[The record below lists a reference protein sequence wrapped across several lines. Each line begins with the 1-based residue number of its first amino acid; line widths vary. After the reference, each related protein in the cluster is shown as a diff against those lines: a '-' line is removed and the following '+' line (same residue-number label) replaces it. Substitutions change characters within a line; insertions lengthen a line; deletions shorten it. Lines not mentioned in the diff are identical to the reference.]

1 MKIAEQ
7 DITAIRTLGYTDDEA
22 RFLYIVATHS
32 GYFIPRQFLALTGS
46 KWGYRTDQLA
56 KKLESRGHASWR
68 EYEGAGGVYHLFAKR
83 LYADIGKVN
92 LRNRRRH
99 SVEFIKTRLV
109 LLDFVIANRQYDY
122 LETERQKVEYFC
134 GQLGLPKK
142 SLPAKSYEGTR
153 GAAPTL
159 RYFVDKYPLFL
170 DSSGSS
176 SSPVVT
182 FSFVDPGL
190 ASIKAFSTH
199 LDAYAPLFR
208 ELPEFRFLYIANS
221 SVTFIAAESYFLKR
235 FAPAN
240 SHGSSDKVLRYFRLR
255 KAWEQE
261 KYGLFSN
268 SDIEWLNDATLRF
281 ATTRIESLY
290 TVWCAGQLTESGVRQ
305 EFAYTSAR
313 TTVAF
318 AVCLVQASHPR
329 SSQAGKPVKTSSVPD
344 FRRKQFP
351 LQAPAEVNFAETE
364 EIGSEDKA
372 GKDAA
377 KFG

>member
-1 MKIAEQ
+1 MKIAEH
-7 DITAIRTLGYTDDEA
+7 DIAAIRALGYTEDEA
-22 RFLYIVATHS
+22 HFLYIVATHS
-32 GYFIPRQFLALTGS
+32 GYFVPRQFLALTGS

-68 EYEGAGGVYHLFAKR
+68 EYEGAGGVYHLFGKR

-109 LLDFVIANRQYDY
+109 LLDFVIANGQYDY
-122 LETERQKVEYFC
+122 LETEQQKVDYFC

-142 SLPAKSYEGTR
+142 SLPAKSYDSTR
-153 GAAPTL
+153 GVEPTL
-159 RYFVDKYPLFL
+159 RYFVDKYPLLF
-170 DSSGSS
+170 DSSGPS

-190 ASIKAFSTH
+190 ANIKAFATH

-208 ELPEFRFLYIANS
+208 ELREFRFLYIANS
-221 SVTFIAAESYFLKR
+221 SANFITAESHFLKR
-235 FAPAN
+235 FAPSN
-240 SHGSSDKVLRYFRLR
+240 SHGSSDEILHYFRLR

-261 KYGLFSN
+261 RYGLFSN
-268 SDIEWLNDATLRF
+268 SDIEWLNDATRRF
-281 ATTRIESLY
+281 ETRRMESLY
-290 TVWCAGQLTESGVRQ
+290 AAWCAGQLTESDVRQ
-305 EFAYTSAR
+305 EFPYTSPR

-318 AVCLVQASHPR
+318 AAWLMQASRPR
-329 SSQAGKPVKTSSVPD
+329 STQGGKPLKTSSVPH
-344 FRRKQFP
+344 FRRKDFP
-351 LQAPAEVNFAETE
+351 LQPPDEVNFAETE
-364 EIGSEDKA
+364 EIASEDKT
-372 GKDAA
+372 GTDAA

>member
-1 MKIAEQ
+1 MKIAEH
-7 DITAIRTLGYTDDEA
+7 DIAAIHTLGYTENEA

-32 GYFIPRQFLALTGS
+32 GYFVPRQFLALTSS

-68 EYEGAGGVYHLFAKR
+68 EYEGAGGVYHLFGKR
-83 LYADIGKVN
+83 LYAYIGKVN

-122 LETERQKVEYFC
+122 LETEQQKVEYFC
-134 GQLGLPKK
+134 DQLGLPKK

-153 GAAPTL
+153 GVEPTL
-159 RYFVDKYPLFL
+159 RYFVDKYPLFV
-170 DSSGSS
+170 DSSASS

-190 ASIKAFSTH
+190 VSIKAFATH
-199 LDAYAPLFR
+199 LNAYAPLFR
-208 ELPEFRFLYIANS
+208 ELPEFRFLYIATSTAN
-221 SVTFIAAESYFLKR
+221 FIAAESHFLKR

-240 SHGSSDKVLRYFRLR
+240 SHGSSDEILRYFRLR

-268 SDIEWLNDATLRF
+268 TDIEWLNDATRRF
-281 ATTRIESLY
+281 ETRRMESLY
-290 TVWCAGQLTESGVRQ
+290 AAWCAGQLTESDVRQ
-305 EFAYTSAR
+305 EFPHTSAR

-318 AVCLVQASHPR
+318 AACLVQASRPR
-329 SSQAGKPVKTSSVPD
+329 SSQAAKPLKTSSVPD

-351 LQAPAEVNFAETE
+351 LQSPTEVNFSETE
-364 EIGSEDKA
+364 EIGSEGKT